1 MRFMSGPPLLCYD
14 YYSQTSEETF
24 VPDHIS
30 RKELKHDKIKE
41 TLEHGAEAV
50 YSHSQLTLA
59 GLLVV
64 LVAVSLYGGW
74 QIYHDRKTAEAN
86 AAFDAA
92 QKVYG
97 ARVGPPPPGQPV
109 DPNEPSFSDEA
120 TRAREASRRFTEVAD
135 KYSST
140 NPGKWA
146 RYYDAVCLEDLEQ
159 QRKVSESSDK
169 ELSGMAQYQIGI
181 INERTGK
188 PDEAIKIYRALA
200 DKKLVFVPRPLVL
213 LELAGVL
220 RQTKPQEA
228 ASVYQQ
234 IKQEFPDST
243 ISEEADRGL
252 GTLAPK
258 S

>member
-1 MRFMSGPPLLCYD
+1 
-14 YYSQTSEETF
+14 
-24 VPDHIS
+24 
-30 RKELKHDKIKE
+30 
-41 TLEHGAEAV
+41 
-50 YSHSQLTLA
+50 
-59 GLLVV
+59 
-64 LVAVSLYGGW
+64 
-74 QIYHDRKTAEAN
+74 
-86 AAFDAA
+86 
-92 QKVYG
+92 
-97 ARVGPPPPGQPV
+97 
-109 DPNEPSFSDEA
+109 
-120 TRAREASRRFTEVAD
+120 
-135 KYSST
+135 
-140 NPGKWA
+140 
-146 RYYDAVCLEDLEQ
+146 
-159 QRKVSESSDK
+159 
-169 ELSGMAQYQIGI
+169 MAQYQIGL

-188 PDEAIKIYRALA
+188 PDEAIKVYRALA